1 MVVKLTKLEN
11 IIAAIRIVNS
21 IAVVRALSTSTSYS
35 IRQVSARRASA
46 KKNAPDAPMP
56 APSVAVNTPP

>member
-11 IIAAIRIVNS
+11 SIAAIRIVNS
-21 IAVVRALSTSTSYS
+21 IAVVRALSTNISYS
-35 IRQVSARRASA
+35 TRHVNARRASA
-46 KKNAPDAPMP
+46 KKNAPAAPMP